1 MKSFN
6 KRITASAMAL
16 LFAGIPL
23 LFFFTLGAHKYYV
36 TQFGKKGL
44 KYFDKNHIERLIL
57 PVAKYAHL
65 KKGIEINLNDSRYD
79 ILEVRQVGETLFIT
93 AFNDTH
99 EKKLNEGIGKFHG
112 PVKQSGIKFNLPD
125 WVPPLEECVFVMD
138 SYGCSYPNTA
148 DQWVQPLLEVDFPPP
163 ESASCT
169 ESANG

>member
-23 LFFFTLGAHKYYV
+23 LFFVTLGAHKYYV

-57 PVAKYAHL
+57 PVAKYPHL

-79 ILEVRQVGETLFIT
+79 ILEVKQLGQTLFVT
-93 AFNDTH
+93 AFNDTR
-99 EKKLNEGIGKFHG
+99 EKKLNDGIGKFHG
-112 PVKQSGIKFNLPD
+112 PVKQSGMKFTLPD
-125 WVPPLEECVFVMD
+125 WVPPSEECLPVISSYACVFPITI
-138 SYGCSYPNTA
+138 CI
-148 DQWVQPLLEVDFPPP
+148 QIQPLLEVDFPPP
-163 ESASCT
+163 ESATHTKST
-169 ESANG
+169 LA

>member
-23 LFFFTLGAHKYYV
+23 LFFVTLGAHKYYV

-57 PVAKYAHL
+57 PVAKYPHL

-79 ILEVRQVGETLFIT
+79 ILEVKKLGQTLFVT
-93 AFNDTH
+93 AFNDTR
-99 EKKLNEGIGKFHG
+99 EKKLNDGIGKFHG
-112 PVKQSGIKFNLPD
+112 PVKQSGMKFTLPD
-125 WVPPLEECVFVMD
+125 WVPPSEECLPLISSSACVF
-138 SYGCSYPNTA
+138 PNTICI
-148 DQWVQPLLEVDFPPP
+148 QIQPLLEVDFPPP
-163 ESASCT
+163 ESATRTKST
-169 ESANG
+169 LA